1 MCFDL
6 MNNLF
11 YLDIF
16 IFFKN
21 FLIVLLKIFGEFLVN
36 KWFCLFIKINL
47 LLGMVLVIVCEWES
61 VIKFWLLVIIRV
73 G

>member
-47 LLGMVLVIVCEWES
+47 LVGMVLVIVCEWES